1 MLPADGAPNQSWNM
15 LLTVMKAAKRFQGE
29 ARFSVLMTSVLVVES
44 CSLLEQLGPCTKRQ
58 GPVQ

>member
-15 LLTVMKAAKRFQGE
+15 LLSVMKAAKRFQGE

-44 CSLLEQLGPCTKRQ
+44 
-58 GPVQ
+58 